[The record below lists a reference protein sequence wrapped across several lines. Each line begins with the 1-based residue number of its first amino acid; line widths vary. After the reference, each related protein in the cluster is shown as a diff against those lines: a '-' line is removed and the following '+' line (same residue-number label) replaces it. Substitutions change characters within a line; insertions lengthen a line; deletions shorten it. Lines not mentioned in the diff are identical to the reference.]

1 LEPAG
6 LPGALRKVLLGEQHT
21 WNPPVL
27 PLGASSLLWDQTA
40 AQFLLDPS
48 GFQRNGR
55 ILEPEMP
62 PLELQE
68 RWTDSINQWPYG

>member
-1 LEPAG
+1 MISVSRFG
-6 LPGALRKVLLGEQHT
+6 GVVS
-21 WNPPVL
+21 PVL
-27 PLGASSLLWDQTA
+27 WDETA

-55 ILEPEMP
+55 TWEPAMP
-62 PLELQE
+62 LLELQE